1 MSFVTILSSLL
12 SLLYGNFPLWPK
24 LEIWPWVLLRKDLY
38 GTKNDCFCGL
48 RIIVKGSKQKS
59 ANLACV
65 FLISCV
71 VSEPIYGHLMSVF
84 KYGSWCLWNQFA
96 VYILSKEERGS
107 RRVTPAYMSIKKS
120 QAIVKLFIDLKF
132 SVWFTGL
139 RKRNHVLWPL
149 ELFSASSFLVPLSSL
164 SAFLFPLSSF
174 LFPLSSFLF
183 PPAGHL
189 VFWKSWPSV
198 DLKKVLSVTKH
209 GFVFW
214 AQRKPNA
221 RLEIYKAFQDRLT
234 FLNRHTIVWI
244 GWDS

>member
-174 LFPLSSFLF
+174 LFPLSSFRF
-183 PPAGHL
+183 P
-189 VFWKSWPSV
+189 
-198 DLKKVLSVTKH
+198 LSRPK
-209 GFVFW
+209 
-214 AQRKPNA
+214 
-221 RLEIYKAFQDRLT
+221 RLC
-234 FLNRHTIVWI
+234 
-244 GWDS
+244 

>member
-1 MSFVTILSSLL
+1 
-12 SLLYGNFPLWPK
+12 
-24 LEIWPWVLLRKDLY
+24 
-38 GTKNDCFCGL
+38 
-48 RIIVKGSKQKS
+48 
-59 ANLACV
+59 
-65 FLISCV
+65 
-71 VSEPIYGHLMSVF
+71 MSVF

-107 RRVTPAYMSIKKS
+107 RRVTPAHMSIKKS

-149 ELFSASSFLVPLSSL
+149 ELFSASSFLFPLSSF

-183 PPAGHL
+183 PLSAFPTEATLLAGHTVGHL
-189 VFWKSWPSV
+189 VFWQSWPAV
-198 DLKKVLSVTKH
+198 DLKKVESVTKY

-214 AQRKPNA
+214 AQRERNA